1 MTTRRTLFSSVGI
14 SKLNSVWIVRATP
27 AAVKPRDLRPPGDMT
42 EPLRAAI
49 VGAGPSG
56 FYAAG
61 QILAADE
68 PHFAVDLYDR
78 LPTPY
83 GLIRSGV
90 APDHPKIKSV
100 TRAYD
105 KTSQHERFRFFG
117 HVELGS
123 DVTREQLLERYHVVL
138 YTIGTA
144 TDKRLGI
151 PGEDLRGSHAAT
163 EFVAWY
169 NGHPDHS
176 GLEVD
181 LHAKQV
187 VVVGAGNVAI
197 DVARMLALAP
207 SELEVTDTADHAIEV
222 LSSSGIEEITILA
235 RRGPLQ
241 AAFTNPELLEMGVL
255 ERADVEVVEGE
266 LDELSAVALEEADKT
281 RRRNV
286 EILRDYAARPKT
298 GKPLTV
304 RFRFLASPVELLGD
318 DNGRVRGVRVERNA
332 IVARDDGSLAARGTG
347 AYDEI
352 PAQLVFRSIGYTG
365 KPIGDIPFDE
375 RRGLIHNEGGR
386 VTHTDG
392 THHVG
397 EYVSGWIKRGPSG
410 VIGTNKKD
418 SQDTV
423 TKILEDVAAGRVN
436 RPVADDIEALVPA
449 SAPEAVTWDGW
460 QAIDA
465 VETAAGEASGT
476 GRPRVKLTDWGALR
490 EAARGM
496 SWRT

>member
-1 MTTRRTLFSSVGI
+1 MSDSF
-14 SKLNSVWIVRATP
+14 
-27 AAVKPRDLRPPGDMT
+27 
-42 EPLRAAI
+42 PLRAAI
-49 VGAGPSG
+49 IGAGPSG

-61 QILAADE
+61 QLLAVAD
-68 PHFAVDLYDR
+68 PQFAVDLYDR

-83 GLIRSGV
+83 GLVRSGV

-105 KTSQHERFRFFG
+105 KTSKHERFRFFG
-117 HVELGS
+117 HVELGR
-123 DVTREQLLERYHVVL
+123 DIGREDLLEHYHVVL
-138 YTIGTA
+138 YTIGTS

-151 PGEDLRGSHAAT
+151 PGEDLDGSHAAT

-169 NGHPDHS
+169 NGHPDHG
-176 GLEVD
+176 GLEID
-181 LHAKQV
+181 LRAKQA

-207 SELEVTDTADHAIEV
+207 SELEITDTADHAIEV
-222 LSSSGIEEITILA
+222 LSGSGIEEITIIA

-241 AAFTNPELLEMGVL
+241 AAFTNPELLEMGEL
-255 ERADVEVVEGE
+255 ERGDVEVVGAE
-266 LDELSAVALEEADKT
+266 LDTLSAVALEDADKT

-286 EILRDYAARPKT
+286 EIIQDYAARPNT
-298 GKPLTV
+298 GKPITV

-318 DNGRVRGVRVERNA
+318 GDGHVRAVKIENNQ
-332 IVARDDGSLAARGTG
+332 IIAREDGSLAAHGTG
-347 AYDEI
+347 TFEEI

-365 KPIGDIPFDE
+365 VPVAGIPFDE
-375 RRGLIHNEGGR
+375 RRGLIRNEGGR
-386 VTHTDG
+386 VCDAEG
-392 THHVG
+392 SYQLG

-423 TKILEDVAAGRVN
+423 DRILEDAAAGRLNV
-436 RPVADDIEALVPA
+436 PVSDDIEAMIAAHGPQ
-449 SAPEAVTWDGW
+449 AVTWEGW

-465 VETAAGEASGT
+465 IETAAGEAST
-476 GRPRVKLTDWGALR
+476 PGRPRVKLTEWEALR
-490 EAARGM
+490 EAAKSALTDEAR
-496 SWRT
+496 R

>member
-1 MTTRRTLFSSVGI
+1 MSDSSPFRV
-14 SKLNSVWIVRATP
+14 
-27 AAVKPRDLRPPGDMT
+27 
-42 EPLRAAI
+42 AI
-49 VGAGPSG
+49 IGAGPAG
-56 FYAAG
+56 FYAAA
-61 QILAADE
+61 QLLAVAE
-68 PHFAVDLYDR
+68 PEFAVDLYDR

-83 GLIRSGV
+83 GLVRSGV

-123 DVTREQLLERYHVVL
+123 DIGREDLLEHYHVVL
-138 YTIGTA
+138 YTLGTS

-181 LHAKQV
+181 LQAKQA

-197 DVARMLALAP
+197 DVARMPALAP
-207 SELEVTDTADHAIEV
+207 SELEITDTADRAIEV
-222 LSSSGIEEITILA
+222 LSASGIEAITILA

-241 AAFTNPELLEMGVL
+241 AAFTNPELLEMGEL
-255 ERADVEVVEGE
+255 ERGDVEVVGAE
-266 LDELSAVALEEADKT
+266 LDELSATALEEADKT

-286 EILRDYAARPKT
+286 EIIQEYAARPKT
-298 GKPLTV
+298 GKPITV

-318 DNGRVRGVRVERNA
+318 PGGHVRAVKIENNE
-332 IVARDDGSLAARGTG
+332 IVVRDDGSLAARGLGTFE
-347 AYDEI
+347 EI

-365 KPIGDIPFDE
+365 VPVAGIPFDE
-375 RRGLIHNEGGR
+375 RRGLIRNEAGR
-386 VTHTDG
+386 VCDAGGAHQL
-392 THHVG
+392 G

-423 TKILEDVAAGRVN
+423 DKILEDAVAGRLN
-436 RPVADDIEALVPA
+436 EPVSDDIEAMIA
-449 SAPEAVTWDGW
+449 TRCAHAVTWEGW
-460 QAIDA
+460 QAINA
-465 VETAAGEASGT
+465 IETAAGEASSP
-476 GRPRVKLTDWGALR
+476 GRPRVKLTEWEALR
-490 EAARGM
+490 EAAKSALTTRRSG
-496 SWRT
+496 

>member
-1 MTTRRTLFSSVGI
+1 MTDDS
-14 SKLNSVWIVRATP
+14 
-27 AAVKPRDLRPPGDMT
+27 
-42 EPLRAAI
+42 PLRVAI
-49 VGAGPSG
+49 IGAGPSG

-61 QILAADE
+61 QLLGVSE
-68 PHFAVDLYDR
+68 PQFAVDLYDR

-83 GLIRSGV
+83 GLVRSGV

-105 KTSQHERFRFFG
+105 KTTEHERFRFFG

-123 DVTREQLLERYHVVL
+123 DLTRAQLLEHYHVVT
-138 YTIGTA
+138 YTLGTSI
-144 TDKRLGI
+144 DKRLGI
-151 PGEDLRGSHAAT
+151 PGEDLSGSHAAT

-169 NGHPDHS
+169 NGHPDHT

-181 LHAKQV
+181 LQAEQV

-207 SELEVTDTADHAIEV
+207 SELEITDAADHAIEV
-222 LSSSGIEEITILA
+222 LRASGITEITILA

-241 AAFTNPELLEMGVL
+241 AAFTNPELLEMGEL
-255 ERADVEVVEGE
+255 ERADVDVVGAE
-266 LDELSAVALEEADKT
+266 LDALSAVALQAADKT

-286 EILRDYAARPKT
+286 EIIQDYAARPKT
-298 GKPLTV
+298 GKPITV

-318 DNGRVRGVRVERNA
+318 EHGHVRAVRIENNA
-332 IVARDDGSLAARGTG
+332 IVTGDEGSLGARGTG
-347 AYDEI
+347 SFEEI
-352 PAQLVFRSIGYTG
+352 SAQLVFRSIGYAG
-365 KPIGDIPFDE
+365 QPVGDIPFDE
-375 RRGLIHNEGGR
+375 RRGLIRNEAGR
-386 VTHTDG
+386 VTDETG

-423 TKILEDVAAGRVN
+423 DKILEDAAAGRLN
-436 RPVADDIEALVPA
+436 QPASDDIEGMIATHCGH
-449 SAPEAVTWDGW
+449 AVTWEGW
-460 QAIDA
+460 QAINA
-465 VETAAGEASGT
+465 IETAAGEASAP
-476 GRPRVKLTDWGALR
+476 GRPRVKLTEWATLR
-490 EAARGM
+490 EAAQQAAAPR
-496 SWRT
+496 

>member
-1 MTTRRTLFSSVGI
+1 MTDSS
-14 SKLNSVWIVRATP
+14 
-27 AAVKPRDLRPPGDMT
+27 
-42 EPLRAAI
+42 PLRVAI

-61 QILAADE
+61 QLLAAGE
-68 PHFAVDLYDR
+68 PQFAVDLYDR

-83 GLIRSGV
+83 GLVRSGV

-100 TRAYD
+100 TKAYD
-105 KTSQHERFRFFG
+105 KTTDHERFRFFG
-117 HVELGS
+117 HVELGT
-123 DVTREQLLERYHVVL
+123 DIGREHLLEHYHVVL
-138 YTIGTA
+138 YTIGTS

-151 PGEDLRGSHAAT
+151 PGEDLGGSHAAT

-181 LHAKQV
+181 LQAKQA

-207 SELEVTDTADHAIEV
+207 SELEITDTADHAIEV
-222 LSSSGIEEITILA
+222 LSASGIEEITILA

-241 AAFTNPELLEMGVL
+241 AAFTNPELLEMGEL
-255 ERADVEVVEGE
+255 ERGDVEVLGAE
-266 LDELSAVALEEADKT
+266 LDERSAVALQEADKT

-286 EILRDYAARPKT
+286 EIIQDYAARPKT
-298 GKPLTV
+298 GKPITV

-318 DNGRVRGVRVERNA
+318 ADGHVRAVKIENNA

-347 AYDEI
+347 TFEEI

-365 KPIGDIPFDE
+365 EPVAGIPFDE
-375 RRGLIHNEGGR
+375 RRGLISNDGGR
-386 VTHTDG
+386 VTDAG
-392 THHVG
+392 GVQQVG

-423 TKILEDVAAGRVN
+423 AKILEDAAAGRLN
-436 RPVADDIEALVPA
+436 DPVADDIESMIATHCLH
-449 SAPEAVTWDGW
+449 AVTWEGW

-465 VETAAGEASGT
+465 IETAAGEASSP
-476 GRPRVKLTDWGALR
+476 GRPRVKLTEWAALR
-490 EAARGM
+490 EAAKSALTTQAR
-496 SWRT
+496 R

>member
-1 MTTRRTLFSSVGI
+1 MIDSSTLRV
-14 SKLNSVWIVRATP
+14 
-27 AAVKPRDLRPPGDMT
+27 
-42 EPLRAAI
+42 AI
-49 VGAGPSG
+49 IGAGPSG

-61 QILAADE
+61 QLLTVKD
-68 PHFAVDLYDR
+68 PLFAVDLYDR

-83 GLIRSGV
+83 GLVRSGV

-105 KTSQHERFRFFG
+105 KTTEHERFRFFG

-123 DVTREQLLERYHVVL
+123 DITREHLLEHYHVVC
-138 YTIGTA
+138 YTIGTS

-151 PGEDLRGSHAAT
+151 PGEDLRGSHPAT

-181 LHAKQV
+181 LQARQA

-207 SELEVTDTADHAIEV
+207 SELEITDTADHAIEV
-222 LSSSGIEEITILA
+222 LGASGIEEITILA

-241 AAFTNPELLEMGVL
+241 AAFTNPELLEMGEL
-255 ERADVEVVEGE
+255 ERGDVEVVGGE
-266 LDELSAVALEEADKT
+266 LDELSAIALAEADKT

-286 EILRDYAARPKT
+286 EILQDYAARPKS
-298 GKPLTV
+298 GKPITV
-304 RFRFLASPVELLGD
+304 RFRFLASPVEVLGD
-318 DNGRVRGVRVERNA
+318 ESGHVRGVMIENNA

-347 AYDEI
+347 VLEEI

-365 KPIGDIPFDE
+365 QLVAGIPFDE
-375 RRGLIHNEGGR
+375 RRGLIRNEGGR
-386 VTHTDG
+386 VCDADG
-392 THHVG
+392 RHQLG
-397 EYVSGWIKRGPSG
+397 EYASGWIKRGPSG

-423 TKILEDVAAGRVN
+423 NKILEDAAAGRLN
-436 RPVADDIEALVPA
+436 DPVSDDIEEMIATHA
-449 SAPEAVTWDGW
+449 EHAVTWEGW

-465 VETAAGEASGT
+465 IETAAGAGSVP
-476 GRPRVKLTDWGALR
+476 GRPRVKLTQWAALR
-490 EAARGM
+490 EAAKGTPTGQGR
-496 SWRT
+496 R

>member
-1 MTTRRTLFSSVGI
+1 MTDS
-14 SKLNSVWIVRATP
+14 A
-27 AAVKPRDLRPPGDMT
+27 
-42 EPLRAAI
+42 PLRVAI
-49 VGAGPSG
+49 IGAGPAG
-56 FYAAG
+56 FYAAA
-61 QILAADE
+61 QLLAVAE
-68 PHFAVDLYDR
+68 PEFAVDLYDR

-83 GLIRSGV
+83 GLVRSGV

-117 HVELGS
+117 HVELGT
-123 DVTREQLLERYHVVL
+123 DIGREDLLDHYHVVL
-138 YTIGTA
+138 YTIGTSI
-144 TDKRLGI
+144 DKRLGI

-176 GLEVD
+176 GLELD
-181 LHAKQV
+181 LRAKQV

-207 SELEVTDTADHAIEV
+207 SELKITDTADHAIAV
-222 LSSSGIEEITILA
+222 LSGSGVEEITILA

-241 AAFTNPELLEMGVL
+241 AAFTNPELLEMGEL
-255 ERADVEVVEGE
+255 ERGDVEVVRAE
-266 LDELSAVALEEADKT
+266 LDQRSAVALEQADKT

-286 EILRDYAARPKT
+286 EIIQDYAARPTT
-298 GKPLTV
+298 GKPITV

-318 DNGRVRGVRVERNA
+318 SDGHVRAVKIENNE
-332 IVARDDGSLAARGTG
+332 IVAREDGSLAAHGTG
-347 AYDEI
+347 TFEEI

-365 KPIGDIPFDE
+365 VPVAGIPFDE
-375 RRGLIHNEGGR
+375 RRGLIRNDAGR
-386 VTHTDG
+386 VIHVDG
-392 THHVG
+392 TRQLG

-423 TKILEDVAAGRVN
+423 GKILEDAAAGRLN
-436 RPVADDIEALVPA
+436 DPASDDIEAMIA
-449 SAPEAVTWDGW
+449 AHCINAVTWDGW
-460 QAIDA
+460 QAINA
-465 VETAAGEASGT
+465 IETAAGEASSP
-476 GRPRVKLTDWGALR
+476 GRPRVKLTEWEALR
-490 EAARGM
+490 EAAR
-496 SWRT
+496 SALADQARR

>member
-1 MTTRRTLFSSVGI
+1 MTDSS
-14 SKLNSVWIVRATP
+14 
-27 AAVKPRDLRPPGDMT
+27 
-42 EPLRAAI
+42 PLRVAI

-61 QILAADE
+61 QLLAVDE
-68 PHFAVDLYDR
+68 PQFAVDLYDR

-83 GLIRSGV
+83 GLVRSGV

-105 KTSQHERFRFFG
+105 KTTEHERFRFFG

-123 DVTREQLLERYHVVL
+123 DVGREHLLEHYHVVL

-151 PGEDLRGSHAAT
+151 PGEELRGSHPAT

-181 LHAKQV
+181 LQAKQV

-207 SELEVTDTADHAIEV
+207 SELAVTDTADHAIEV
-222 LSSSGIEEITILA
+222 LSASGVEEITILA

-241 AAFTNPELLEMGVL
+241 AAFTNPELLEMGEL
-255 ERADVEVVEGE
+255 ERGDVEVVGAE
-266 LDELSAVALEEADKT
+266 LDELSAIALQDADKT

-286 EILRDYAARPKT
+286 EIIQDYAARPKT
-298 GKPLTV
+298 GKPITV

-318 DNGRVRGVRVERNA
+318 TNGHVRAVKIENNA
-332 IVARDDGSLAARGTG
+332 IVARGDGSLAARGTG
-347 AYDEI
+347 TFEEI

-365 KPIGDIPFDE
+365 QPIAGIPFDE
-375 RRGLIHNEGGR
+375 RRGLIRNEGGR
-386 VTHTDG
+386 VTDAGG
-392 THHVG
+392 TQQLG

-423 TKILEDVAAGRVN
+423 DKIVEDAAADRLN
-436 RPVADDIEALVPA
+436 DPVADDIEAMIATHCVH
-449 SAPEAVTWDGW
+449 AVTWEGW

-465 VETAAGEASGT
+465 IETAAGEAST
-476 GRPRVKLTDWGALR
+476 PERPRVKLTEWAALR
-490 EAARGM
+490 EAAKSALTDQAR
-496 SWRT
+496 R

>member
-1 MTTRRTLFSSVGI
+1 MSS
-14 SKLNSVWIVRATP
+14 T
-27 AAVKPRDLRPPGDMT
+27 
-42 EPLRAAI
+42 PLRAAI

-61 QILAADE
+61 QLLSVDE
-68 PHFAVDLYDR
+68 PQFAVDVYDR

-83 GLIRSGV
+83 GLVRSGV

-105 KTSQHERFRFFG
+105 KTTEHERFRFFG
-117 HVELGS
+117 HVELGT
-123 DVTREQLLERYHVVL
+123 DLTRRQLLDHYHVVL
-138 YTIGTA
+138 YTLGTSI
-144 TDKRLGI
+144 DRRLGI

-181 LHAKQV
+181 LQASQV
-187 VVVGAGNVAI
+187 VVIGAGNVAI

-222 LSSSGIEEITILA
+222 LKASGIEEITIVA

-255 ERADVEVVEGE
+255 ERADVEVVGIE
-266 LDELSAVALEEADKT
+266 LDELSAIALGEADKT

-286 EILRDYAARPKT
+286 EILQDYAARPKT
-298 GKPLTV
+298 GKPITV

-318 DNGRVRGVRVERNA
+318 DAGHVRGVRVEKNA
-332 IVARDDGSLAARGTG
+332 IVARDDGTLAGRGTG
-347 AYDEI
+347 EFEVI

-365 KPIGDIPFDE
+365 KPVADIPFDE
-375 RRGLIHNEGGR
+375 RRGLIHNHGGR
-386 VTHTDG
+386 VTEPDG
-392 THHVG
+392 THHLG
-397 EYVSGWIKRGPSG
+397 EYCSGWIKRGPSG

-423 TKILEDVAAGRVN
+423 DRILEDVRAGRVN
-436 RPVADDIEALVPA
+436 RPVADDIEGLIAA
-449 SAPEAVTWDGW
+449 SAPEAVTWEGW

-465 VETAAGEASGT
+465 IETAAGQASAP

-490 EAARGM
+490 EAARATPAGQTH
-496 SWRT
+496 S

>member
-1 MTTRRTLFSSVGI
+1 MNDS
-14 SKLNSVWIVRATP
+14 P
-27 AAVKPRDLRPPGDMT
+27 CLRV
-42 EPLRAAI
+42 AI
-49 VGAGPSG
+49 IGAGPSG

-61 QILAADE
+61 QLLAVQE
-68 PHFAVDLYDR
+68 PQFAVDLYDR

-83 GLIRSGV
+83 GLVRSGV

-105 KTSQHERFRFFG
+105 KTTEHERFRFFG

-123 DVTREQLLERYHVVL
+123 DLSRAQLLEHYHVVM
-138 YTIGTA
+138 YTLGTS

-151 PGEDLRGSHAAT
+151 PGEDLRGSYAAT

-169 NGHPDHS
+169 NGHPDHC

-181 LHAKQV
+181 LQARQA
-187 VVVGAGNVAI
+187 VVVGAGNVAL

-207 SELEVTDTADHAIEV
+207 SELAGTDTADHAMDV
-222 LSSSGIEEITILA
+222 LRTSGIEEITILA

-241 AAFTNPELLEMGVL
+241 AAFTNPELLEMGEL
-255 ERADVEVVEGE
+255 ERADVEVLGGS
-266 LDELSAVALEEADKT
+266 LDELSAVALQEADKT

-286 EILRDYAARPKT
+286 EILQDYAARPKT
-298 GKPLTV
+298 GKPIAV
-304 RFRFLASPVELLGD
+304 RFRFLTSPVELLGD
-318 DNGRVRGVRVERNA
+318 ERGHIRAVRIEHNA

-347 AYDEI
+347 TFEEL

-365 KPIGDIPFDE
+365 QPVADIPFDE
-375 RRGLIHNEGGR
+375 RRGLIRNEAGR
-386 VTHTDG
+386 VIDADG
-392 THHVG
+392 THQIG

-423 TKILEDVAAGRVN
+423 ARILEDAAAGRLN
-436 RPVADDIEALVPA
+436 QPVADDVEEMIAA
-449 SAPEAVTWDGW
+449 HAPHAVTWDGW
-460 QAIDA
+460 RAIDA
-465 VETAAGEASGT
+465 IETALGEASVPA
-476 GRPRVKLTDWGALR
+476 RPRVKLTDWAELR
-490 EAARGM
+490 DAARRADSGVTH
-496 SWRT
+496 RA

>member
-1 MTTRRTLFSSVGI
+1 M
-14 SKLNSVWIVRATP
+14 AP
-27 AAVKPRDLRPPGDMT
+27 AVKVPTLKMT
-42 EPLRAAI
+42 ASSPLRVAI

-61 QILAADE
+61 QLLAIDD
-68 PHFAVDLYDR
+68 PQFAVDLYDR

-100 TRAYD
+100 TKAYD

-117 HVELGS
+117 HVELGDDIS
-123 DVTREQLLERYHVVL
+123 REQLLERYHVVC

-151 PGEDLRGSHAAT
+151 PGEDLRGSHSAT

-181 LHAKQV
+181 LQARQA

-207 SELEVTDTADHAIEV
+207 SELAVTDTADHAIEV
-222 LSSSGIEEITILA
+222 LSASGIEEITILA

-241 AAFTNPELLEMGVL
+241 AAFTNPELLEMGEL
-255 ERADVEVVEGE
+255 ARADVEVVGSE
-266 LDELSAVALEEADKT
+266 LDDLSAKALEEADKT
-281 RRRNV
+281 RTRNV
-286 EILRDYAARPKT
+286 EILQEYAARSKA
-298 GKPLTV
+298 GKPITV

-318 DNGRVRGVRVERNA
+318 GEGHVRAVRVENNA
-332 IVARDDGSLAARGTG
+332 IVARDDGTLAARGTG
-347 AYDEI
+347 VFEEI

-365 KPIGDIPFDE
+365 QQVAGISFDE
-375 RRGLIHNEGGR
+375 KRGLIRNEGGR
-386 VTHTDG
+386 VTGPDG
-392 THHVG
+392 TQHRG
-397 EYVSGWIKRGPSG
+397 EYVAGWIKRGPSG

-418 SQDTV
+418 AQDTV
-423 TKILEDVAAGRVN
+423 DKILEDAAGGRLN
-436 RPVADDIEALVPA
+436 QPVAEDIDAMIAEH
-449 SAPEAVTWDGW
+449 APQAVTWEGW
-460 QAIDA
+460 EAIDA
-465 VETAAGEASGT
+465 IETAAGAASEP
-476 GRPRVKLTDWGALR
+476 GRPRVKLTEWGALR
-490 EAARGM
+490 EAAERALTPR
-496 SWRT
+496 SR